1 MKRAAGVWLISFLIV
16 SAFALPA
23 HAEPGPFG
31 EVAVVTGGCE
41 DGTTIVRAT
50 NITDIDLS
58 WLIRIDGRTVET
70 GRLAP
75 GESLERT
82 YVVET
87 GESHFYRIRL
97 GLPPDGYYR
106 SAEGLTDLT
115 DCGSESPS
123 PSPSPSPTQSVSPSP
138 SPSSSSSSTPPVVS
152 GGGGSTSPPD
162 VLGNAGTSPGGSPT
176 LPFTGPDDALILIAI
191 ALGFVLVG
199 ALALRLTSRPA
210 SVRSR
215 D

>member
-1 MKRAAGVWLISFLIV
+1 MKRVAGVWLIPFLV
-16 SAFALPA
+16 MFAFALPA

-31 EVAVVTGGCE
+31 EVAVVTGDCE
-41 DGTTIVRAT
+41 NGTTIVRAT

-82 YVVET
+82 YEVEM

-97 GLPPDGYYR
+97 GLPPEGHYR
-106 SAEGLTDLT
+106 SDEGLTDLT
-115 DCGSESPS
+115 DCSPS

-138 SPSSSSSSTPPVVS
+138 SPSSSNPPVVG
-152 GGGGSTSPPD
+152 GGGGSTSPPK
-162 VLGNAGTSPGGSPT
+162 VLGNAGTSPGGAPT
-176 LPFTGPDDALILIAI
+176 LAFTGPEDALMLIAI
-191 ALGFVLVG
+191 ALGLVLVG
-199 ALALRLTSRPA
+199 ALALRLTSKPA
-210 SVRSR
+210 PVRTM

>member
-16 SAFALPA
+16 FAFALPA

-31 EVAVVTGGCE
+31 EVAVVTGDCE
-41 DGTTIVRAT
+41 DGTTVVRAT
-50 NITDIDLS
+50 NITDTDLS

-75 GESLERT
+75 GESLERA
-82 YVVET
+82 YVVEM

-106 SAEGLTDLT
+106 SDEGLTDLT
-115 DCGSESPS
+115 DCASDS
-123 PSPSPSPTQSVSPSP
+123 PSPSPSPTQSASPSP
-138 SPSSSSSSTPPVVS
+138 SPSSSSSSSPPVVG

-162 VLGNAGTSPGGSPT
+162 VLGDAGSNPGDSPT
-176 LPFTGPDDALILIAI
+176 LPFTGPEDALMLIAI

-199 ALALRLTSRPA
+199 TLALRLTSKPA
-210 SVRSR
+210 PVRSR